1 MVGSIWLLVMSFPI
15 TGFLLMRP
23 LEVEAGD
30 YGKPSELAQKGVRY
44 VVVLGGE
51 TVTGDSSPA
60 DRWRC
65 TIPRVMEGV
74 RLRNGI
80 PGSIL
85 ILSGGSSPGSQSQA
99 EAMAALP
106 RQLGVPKQFLILETR
121 AWDTMDEANLFARVV
136 SKGPFALVTSAI
148 HMPRSMELFRNLG
161 LNPIG
166 CPCEFR
172 TKRWP
177 AVERWFLPDAD
188 GLLDSQEAIHEYLG
202 RLWFKIRKIAAD
214 LS

>member
-1 MVGSIWLLVMSFPI
+1 
-15 TGFLLMRP
+15 MRP

-44 VVVLGGE
+44 IVVLAGRS
-51 TVTGDSSPA
+51 VTGDSSPA
-60 DRWRC
+60 DRWGC

-74 RLRNGI
+74 RLRSGI
-80 PGSIL
+80 PHSML
-85 ILSGGSSPGSQSQA
+85 ILSGGSSPGTQSQA

-106 RQLGVPKQFLILETR
+106 IQLGVPKKFLMLETR
-121 AWDTMDEANLFARVV
+121 AWDTMDEANLFAQVV
-136 SKGPFALVTSAI
+136 GKGPFALVTSAI
-148 HMPRSMELFRNLG
+148 HMPRSLALFRNLG

-177 AVERWFLPDAD
+177 GVERWFLVNAG
-188 GLLDSQEAIHEYLG
+188 GLLASQEAIHEYLG
-202 RLWFKIRKIAAD
+202 MLWFKIRKITAD
-214 LS
+214 HL